1 MKYFNWNKEKNLK
14 LKIERDISFETILL
28 QIENGNLLD
37 ILEHPNKD
45 KYPDQKIL
53 VVEYQSYAYLV
64 PLIESEEEYFL
75 KTIIPSRKATKQYLG
90 DKK

>member
-14 LKIERDISFETILL
+14 VKIERNISFETILL